1 MKSDKKKIL
10 TLTLEG
16 EEIESLKGLLQKMNS
31 NNHKIGFNAERLSTP
46 EEELLTDLQ
55 KTVK

>member
-1 MKSDKKKIL
+1 MKSKEKKIL

-16 EEIESLKGLLQKMNS
+16 EEIESFKGLLQKIDS
-31 NNHKIGFNAERLSTP
+31 NNHKIGFNAERLSSP
-46 EEELLTDLQ
+46 EKELLTDLQ